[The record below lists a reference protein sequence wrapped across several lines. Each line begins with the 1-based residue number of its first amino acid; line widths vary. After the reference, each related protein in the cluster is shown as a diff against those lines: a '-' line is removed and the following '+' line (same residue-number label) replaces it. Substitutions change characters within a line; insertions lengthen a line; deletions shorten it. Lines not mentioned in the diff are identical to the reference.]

1 MQSRASLSTEVFFT
15 EYHHYLL
22 PLEREANPTCG
33 PGTHW
38 QIHGSFLT
46 AAVGVE
52 AGKDFQRLWDRV
64 PSLLPSPVLPIPILR
79 QLQPDSSSSRLGS
92 GRREETKGKAFKKN
106 SADVT
111 FNVVRVRQVTH
122 RYTAEVFSVPT
133 GASALCPC
141 LAPSS
146 WTLRTIPRYCFHGM
160 FLPCPCSGQQPLEI
174 FQDGNVYCVSEV
186 GFLNFNTGAK

>member
-1 MQSRASLSTEVFFT
+1 M
-15 EYHHYLL
+15 
-22 PLEREANPTCG
+22 
-33 PGTHW
+33 
-38 QIHGSFLT
+38 
-46 AAVGVE
+46 GV
-52 AGKDFQRLWDRV
+52 
-64 PSLLPSPVLPIPILR
+64 SLLLLLELKQGRIFKDCGIECLRFFPHLYFPFPSYA
-79 QLQPDSSSSRLGS
+79 SSSWTQAPHGL
-92 GRREETKGKAFKKN
+92 EVDAEKKQKGKPLKKIQPMLLLIL
-106 SADVT
+106 
-111 FNVVRVRQVTH
+111 FYLVRVRQVTH